1 MMFMLLGPVFNPWI
15 LVPTRI
21 PPKTYFLVAI
31 MSTRMSYHSLLHM
44 DLGIFHSGKRDSCS
58 QADKRHSG
66 MDGEAECY
74 SCIVISRWCWP
85 SKAEQD
91 VSQIKSLNH
100 QKLNPPPMTK
110 CVYMWMFCFVL
121 CFVFFVLY
129 FLFISGCGVKVLFLV
144 CSLGLWRVC
153 RPS

>member
-74 SCIVISRWCWP
+74 SCIVISRWCRP

-91 VSQIKSLNH
+91 VSQIKSLN
-100 QKLNPPPMTK
+100 QSSKAQPSSNDK
-110 CVYMWMFCFVL
+110 VCVHVDVLFCPLFCL
-121 CFVFFVLY
+121 FCSLFFVH
-129 FLFISGCGVKVLFLV
+129 FW
-144 CSLGLWRVC
+144 LWC
-153 RPS
+153 